1 MAQTVKR
8 LPTMQ
13 EAWIQSLG
21 QEDLVE
27 KEMATHCSILTWK
40 ILWTEEPSRSTGL
53 QRVRNDWV
61 TSLSIQYLFFF
72 LNYLS
77 ACWVFAA
84 VRPFAS
90 YGEQKL
96 CSAGRAWTAVV
107 VSLVVEPGSVVV
119 ASGPWSMGSIAVAP
133 GPSGPAACGIFP
145 DQGLNP
151 CLLHWQ
157 VESLPLS
164 HQGSPFISIS
174 KRQILREV
182 LEVS

>member
-1 MAQTVKR
+1 MVKH

-13 EAWIQSLG
+13 EAWVQSLG

-27 KEMATHCSILTWK
+27 KEMTTHSSILAWK
-40 ILWTEEPSRSTGL
+40 ILWTEEPGRLQSTGL

-61 TSLSIQYLFFF
+61 TSLSLQYLFFF
-72 LNYLS
+72 FNYLS
-77 ACWVFAA
+77 AFWVFAA

-90 YGEQKL
+90 YGEQRL
-96 CSAGRAWTAVV
+96 CSADRAWTVV
-107 VSLVVEPGSVVV
+107 VASLIVEPGSVVV

-145 DQGLNP
+145 NQGLNP

-174 KRQILREV
+174 KRQILRDV

>member
-1 MAQTVKR
+1 
-8 LPTMQ
+8 
-13 EAWIQSLG
+13 
-21 QEDLVE
+21 
-27 KEMATHCSILTWK
+27 
-40 ILWTEEPSRSTGL
+40 
-53 QRVRNDWV
+53 
-61 TSLSIQYLFFF
+61 
-72 LNYLS
+72 
-77 ACWVFAA
+77 

-157 VESLPLS
+157 VESLPLR